1 MIKLTRIT
9 DPPAGFA
16 GEQRIE
22 KNLALIRLWQDGGEL
37 PKVWKQAKT
46 HLKAETR
53 GKCAYCESA
62 TSTVAYGDVEHFRPK
77 SVYRWLAY
85 CYDNFSYSC
94 QLCNQ
99 MYKKATFRVP
109 REDRRWRGPEM
120 PAPTEETAAREHARL
135 MTPDPRDRA
144 TGGMPFDEFLRAARK
159 EKPFLVDPYVEDPEE
174 LYGWAADPVLRE
186 VRITAR
192 TKRIRATRAIRA
204 AEDDL
209 GLNREELRRRR
220 WQNYEM
226 LRTLADVIE
235 RFPAAKT
242 VAAAQVRA
250 MMAPDREYAAMARY
264 FVRVEWRLDVTP
276 TGGQAETP
284 AIQP

>member
-1 MIKLTRIT
+1 
-9 DPPAGFA
+9 
-16 GEQRIE
+16 
-22 KNLALIRLWQDGGEL
+22 
-37 PKVWKQAKT
+37 
-46 HLKAETR
+46 
-53 GKCAYCESA
+53 
-62 TSTVAYGDVEHFRPK
+62 
-77 SVYRWLAY
+77 
-85 CYDNFSYSC
+85 
-94 QLCNQ
+94 
-99 MYKKATFRVP
+99 
-109 REDRRWRGPEM
+109 M

-264 FVRVEWRLDVTP
+264 FVRVEWRLDIT
-276 TGGQAETP
+276 TAEEQLETS
-284 AIQP
+284 ARQP

>member
-1 MIKLTRIT
+1 MIKLTRT
-9 DPPAGFA
+9 TEPPAGFA

-22 KNLALIRLWQDGGEL
+22 KNLALIRLRQEDGKPDSG
-37 PKVWKQAKT
+37 VWRQARIYLKDET
-46 HLKAETR
+46 H

-77 SVYRWLAY
+77 SVYWWLAY

-99 MYKKATFRVP
+99 MYKKATFRVA
-109 REDRRWRGPEM
+109 RENRRWRGPAM
-120 PAPTEETAAREHARL
+120 LARTEEIAAREHARS

-174 LYGWAADPVLRE
+174 LYKWEADPVLQE
-186 VRITAR
+186 VRVAAR
-192 TKRIRATRAIRA
+192 TKRTRATRAIRA

-220 WQNYEM
+220 WENYS
-226 LRTLADVIE
+226 LSGGPTTQSP
-235 RFPAAKT
+235 PAST
-242 VAAAQVRA
+242 SVFRQLD
-250 MMAPDREYAAMARY
+250 PGHEAR
-264 FVRVEWRLDVTP
+264 P
-276 TGGQAETP
+276 
-284 AIQP
+284 

>member
-1 MIKLTRIT
+1 
-9 DPPAGFA
+9 
-16 GEQRIE
+16 
-22 KNLALIRLWQDGGEL
+22 
-37 PKVWKQAKT
+37 
-46 HLKAETR
+46 
-53 GKCAYCESA
+53 
-62 TSTVAYGDVEHFRPK
+62 
-77 SVYRWLAY
+77 
-85 CYDNFSYSC
+85 
-94 QLCNQ
+94 
-99 MYKKATFRVP
+99 
-109 REDRRWRGPEM
+109 M
-120 PAPTEETAAREHARL
+120 PAPTEETAGREHARL

-174 LYGWAADPVLRE
+174 LYGWEADPVLRE
-186 VRITAR
+186 VRVTAR

-235 RFPAAKT
+235 RLPATHATEAKT
-242 VAAAQVRA
+242 VAAARIRA
-250 MMAPDREYAAMARY
+250 MMAPDHEYAAMARY

-284 AIQP
+284 ARKP